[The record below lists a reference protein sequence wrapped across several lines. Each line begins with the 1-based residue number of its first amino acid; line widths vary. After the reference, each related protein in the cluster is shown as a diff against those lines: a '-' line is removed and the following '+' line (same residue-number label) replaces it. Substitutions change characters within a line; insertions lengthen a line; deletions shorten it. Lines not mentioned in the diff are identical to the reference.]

1 MAELKR
7 EKEGISCEVF
17 SEYKIFWEVDSV
29 NTSIH
34 TATHDRN
41 LRISL
46 VTSLSLFPHI
56 PVTKSYQY
64 YLQIVSNASTFLHHQ
79 SHWPS
84 VTRAT
89 RVTSWLVSNS
99 VLAPS
104 SPFSKSSQSG
114 PILCLSCSEPFRG
127 FHTWLVSPCLR
138 FQPHLKQVH
147 NLLATWP
154 FSSSEKTK
162 PFSTLE
168 PLYLLISLPGMLFTC
183 NSVDRLLSSFRSRS
197 NFHFLWEF
205 FPDSYFKLCPWLYF
219 LILTEISFQVYI
231 PICNYIFVDDKRN
244 HESFV
249 HHSIPRV

>member
-7 EKEGISCEVF
+7 EKEGLSCEVF

-29 NTSIH
+29 NTSIY

-127 FHTWLVSPCLR
+127 FHTWLVSPCLP

-154 FSSSEKTK
+154 FSSPEKTLS
-162 PFSTLE
+162 PFL
-168 PLYLLISLPGMLFTC
+168 PRSLCTCSSRCQECSSLVIQLTDSFHLSGLVQIFT
-183 NSVDRLLSSFRSRS
+183 SSGSSF
-197 NFHFLWEF
+197 LT
-205 FPDSYFKLCPWLYF
+205 
-219 LILTEISFQVYI
+219 LILNYVLGCTFSYWLKFSSKYTFQ
-231 PICNYIFVDDKRN
+231 FV
-244 HESFV
+244 
-249 HHSIPRV
+249 IIYL